1 MSKAISRILNY
12 KITSNGLNELNPGD
26 KIEDE
31 SANFYRRVYRT
42 DKRYIDRKT
51 GRPTSRA
58 FAPRPKKDN
67 GKLSVDLT
75 TLTTP
80 LQSISDSIKFCLWLI
95 NNKTILDL
103 KLSAIYDPV
112 KNDYVDNPSHCV
124 IIGFDEDDESV
135 PGILSRTS
143 TKVEV

>member
-1 MSKAISRILNY
+1 MNK
-12 KITSNGLNELNPGD
+12 LNPGD

-31 SANFYRRVYRT
+31 TENFYRRVYRK
-42 DKRYIDRKT
+42 DKRYIDHRT

-58 FAPRPKKDN
+58 FTPRPKDD
-67 GKLSVDLT
+67 GKLSVDLAS
-75 TLTTP
+75 LTTP
-80 LQSISDSIKFCLWLI
+80 LKSIANSSRFCLWLI

-112 KNDYVDNPSHCV
+112 KNNDVDNPSHCI
-124 IIGFDEDDESV
+124 IIGFNEEDESV

-143 TKVEV
+143 TKVNI